1 MCVHLREVSIIY
13 DSVSVKREFQL
24 YCRYCQCNALYLMTF
39 MKLSRFSWRELTR
52 FLERALSVI
61 ALGSSL
67 KSSDEGRVSNRN
79 NRRTS
84 AATLNKQ
91 ISNQTIS
98 TETQTSTG
106 NTCN

>member
-1 MCVHLREVSIIY
+1 MCVHLREVSTIY
-13 DSVSVKREFQL
+13 ESVNKGRVSTVLSVQSS
-24 YCRYCQCNALYLMTF
+24 ALYLMTF

-67 KSSDEGRVSNRN
+67 KSSNEGRVSNRN